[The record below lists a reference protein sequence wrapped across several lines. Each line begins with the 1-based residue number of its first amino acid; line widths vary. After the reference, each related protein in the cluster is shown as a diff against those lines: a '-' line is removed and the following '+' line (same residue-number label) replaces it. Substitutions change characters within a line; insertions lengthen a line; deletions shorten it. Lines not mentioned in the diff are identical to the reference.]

1 MFGGTVVLLVQKF
14 YDVDDFKRVMIP
26 YLEKEEAVNGL
37 PLGILMNSNEMIK
50 PTVMAG
56 VYKDEQPILMLLQTH
71 PKQIIV
77 SVFKGMTPL
86 ELPLVTKLIHESIEE
101 IAGFIGEKVIVQEMA
116 QHIATLRQ
124 LKVVLGMDQRIYQ
137 LKEVKKKPSNVG
149 NFRWITN
156 SDQAVIQ
163 QWVYDFAASINQ
175 PLDMEQASK
184 RAEELIQNRKLA
196 GWEVGNQLVSMAN
209 ASRPTKNNITIN
221 FVYTPD
227 MFRKNGYAS
236 NCVAELSQRL
246 LANGFSSISLYTDI
260 TNPTSNKIYMEI
272 GYEPMKDSILLFLE
286 N

>member
-1 MFGGTVVLLVQKF
+1 MVLLVQKF
-14 YDVDDFKRVMIP
+14 YDVEDFKRVMMP

-37 PLGILMNSNEMIK
+37 PLGILMNNNEKIK

-86 ELPLVTKLIHESIEE
+86 ELPLVSKLIHESIEE
-101 IAGFIGEKVIVQEMA
+101 IPGFIGEKATVQEMA

-137 LKEVKKKPSNVG
+137 LKEVKKKPSKVG
-149 NFRWITN
+149 NFRWITRR
-156 SDQAVIQ
+156 DQQIIQ
-163 QWVYDFAASINQ
+163 QWVHDFAVSINQ
-175 PLDMEQASK
+175 PLEMEQASK
-184 RAEELIQNRKLA
+184 RAEELIQHNKLA
-196 GWEVGNQLVSMAN
+196 GWEVDNQLVSMAN

-227 MFRKNGYAS
+227 AFRKNGYAT

-246 LANGFSSISLYTDI
+246 LDNGFSSTSLYTDT

-272 GYEPMKDSILLFLE
+272 GYEPMKDSILLFFE

>member
-1 MFGGTVVLLVQKF
+1 VLLVQKF
-14 YDVDDFKRVMIP
+14 YDVEDFKRVMLP

-37 PLGILMNSNEMIK
+37 PLGILMNINEQIM

-77 SVFKGMTPL
+77 SVFQGMTPF
-86 ELPLVTKLIHESIEE
+86 ELPLVSKLIHESIEE
-101 IAGFIGEKVIVQEMA
+101 IPGFIGEKAIVQELA
-116 QHIATLRQ
+116 QHIASLRQ
-124 LKVVLGMDQRIYQ
+124 LKVILGMDQRIYQ

-149 NFRWITN
+149 SFRWVTDK
-156 SDQAVIQ
+156 DQSLIQ

-175 PLDMEQASK
+175 PLEIEQASK
-184 RAEELIQNRKLA
+184 RAEELIQNGKLA
-196 GWEVGNQLVSMAN
+196 GWEVDNQLVSMAN

-227 MFRKNGYAS
+227 SYRKNGYAT
-236 NCVAELSQRL
+236 NCVTELTERL
-246 LANGFSSISLYTDI
+246 LKSGFSSTSLYTDT
-260 TNPTSNKIYMEI
+260 TNPTSNKIYMDI

-286 N
+286 K